1 MPLKTPDHE
10 RPDERPDERS
20 DKRLDQKVA
29 LVTSSAPGICAE
41 TAMQLAREGAKV
53 IVCGRNANQ
62 GLATVKQIRS
72 EGGRAT
78 FVLADIAV
86 IADVQSV
93 IDETIATYGRL
104 DILFNNVSN
113 SYAQDGLLADVSESV
128 WDRLIEPLLK
138 GTFFCCQYA
147 LPFLQQSSSGTIINL
162 VEKTPSSSNDSV
174 SVVCQGGVLALTGAI
189 AQQFAASSVTANV
202 IWAAPFSEAISSPG
216 AAGSGV
222 LDLSTSPDFHLLLSQ
237 VLTEPVVE
245 AEGTDFAESRP
256 FANIAEAVMYL
267 ACQGSRFHGAALL
280 VNTSASALSQ

>member
-1 MPLKTPDHE
+1 MPLDTPGNERPSERAHE
-10 RPDERPDERS
+10 RPHERPE
-20 DKRLDQKVA
+20 KRLDQKVA
-29 LVTSSAPGICAE
+29 LVTSSAPGICAQ

-78 FVLADIAV
+78 FVLADIAI

-113 SYAQDGLLADVSESV
+113 SYAQDALVADVSESV

-138 GTFFCCQYA
+138 GTFFCCQHA

-162 VEKTPSSSNDSV
+162 IEKTPSSRDDSV
-174 SVVCQGGVLALTGAI
+174 SAVCHGGVLALTGAI

-202 IWAAPFSEAISSPG
+202 IWAAPFAEAIGVPN
-216 AAGSGV
+216 AAEVSER
-222 LDLSTSPDFHLLLSQ
+222 LTALPDSHLLLSQ
-237 VLTEPVVE
+237 VLTKPIAQDGERALVEPP
-245 AEGTDFAESRP
+245 P

-267 ACQGSRFHGAALL
+267 ACYGSRFHGAALL
-280 VNTSASALSQ
+280 VDI